1 MTRLDIEEP
10 SGPPRGL
17 LPALGILGILLGAG
31 LAGLFVFRLQ
41 PQLPAGTAAPGSVI
55 MPVGVGSNTA
65 LTFSPGR
72 VVVVI
77 GVNNTLTFSNK
88 DTATHTVTATDNSF
102 SSGDIK
108 AGQSWTYT
116 FTTPGTFDYYCI
128 YHSWMKGTVVVLSS
142 TNQTVSSTVTN
153 ATSTSATTTTSVTAS
168 TTSSTS
174 STGILSSTT
183 SSAAAGA
190 FVVRI
195 PAGTGSNLSLN
206 YSPSTFKLVVG
217 VNNTV
222 TFVNQDSVV
231 HTVTAGDGSFNS
243 GDIQPGQ
250 SWTHT
255 FAVGTYSYH
264 CIYHGW
270 MKGNITVIA

>member
-1 MTRLDIEEP
+1 LEIEEP

-41 PQLPAGTAAPGSVI
+41 PQLAGGTAAPGSVI
-55 MPVGVGSNTA
+55 MPTGVGSNTA
-65 LTFSPGR
+65 LDFSPAR

-102 SSGDIK
+102 NSGDIK
-108 AGQSWTYT
+108 AGESWTYT
-116 FTTPGTFDYYCI
+116 FTTPGTFSYYCI
-128 YHSWMKGTVVVLSS
+128 YHNWMKGTVVVLSS
-142 TNQTVSSTVTN
+142 TNQTVSSTVTSVATN
-153 ATSTSATTTTSVTAS
+153 ATSTTTSVTTS
-168 TTSSTS
+168 TTVSASSTL
-174 STGILSSTT
+174 ILSSTT

-206 YSPSTFKLVVG
+206 YSPSSFRLVVG

-231 HTVTAGDGSFNS
+231 HTVTADDGSFNS

-264 CIYHGW
+264 CTYHFW